1 MLFNSES
8 FLLVFLPAALTV
20 HAVVERF
27 RPDWRRA
34 TLALMSFVFYGMW
47 DVRFVPLLAGSIL
60 LNWLAAEWF
69 VRTGRRTVVAL
80 AIGADL
86 LALGLFKYLDFAL
99 SLVIGSAGA
108 RVGLALPLGISFF
121 TFHHIMYLS
130 DLRAGQAPRF
140 SLGRYAVY
148 IAFFPQVLAGPLV
161 RWREM
166 MHQLDERPYARPD
179 AARRCGRGLAL
190 ITIGLAKKVL
200 LGDAL
205 ASGIGPIFGKV
216 AAGGQATAP
225 EAWQAML
232 GFAFQIYF
240 DFSGYTDMALGL
252 GLLFGIVLPQ
262 NFDRPYRA
270 ASLQDFW
277 RRWHMTLSRFLRD
290 YLYIP
295 LGGNRHGL
303 SQQLGAILATM
314 TLGGLWHGA
323 NLTFLAWGAGHG
335 LGLGAGALWRRAGLA
350 MPAALAGALT
360 FGFVTLLWVPF
371 RVPTFA
377 AALSL
382 YGSLAGFAP
391 WTGTVKPVTLAIAAV
406 VATIGP
412 TAWDFAARMRPRP
425 WTAVA
430 LGALAVLLLFK
441 LGDGESYEFVYFQ
454 F

>member
-1 MLFNSES
+1 
-8 FLLVFLPAALTV
+8 
-20 HAVVERF
+20 
-27 RPDWRRA
+27 
-34 TLALMSFVFYGMW
+34 
-47 DVRFVPLLAGSIL
+47 
-60 LNWLAAEWF
+60 
-69 VRTGRRTVVAL
+69 
-80 AIGADL
+80 
-86 LALGLFKYLDFAL
+86 
-99 SLVIGSAGA
+99 
-108 RVGLALPLGISFF
+108 
-121 TFHHIMYLS
+121 MYLS
-130 DLRAGQAPRF
+130 DLRAGQAPRL

-179 AARRCGRGLAL
+179 AAQRCGRGLAL

-303 SQQLGAILATM
+303 PQQLGAILATM

-371 RVPTFA
+371 RVPTFT

-391 WTGTVKPVTLAIAAV
+391 WTGTVKPVTLAIAAG

-412 TAWDFAARMRPRP
+412 TAWDFTARMRPRP